1 MSLEK
6 IAFAEPDPEILKG
19 GGALYVDHHDWPT
32 KKILGLRWSKKARIT
47 LETISF
53 LAKYSYQYFQIFAI
67 FTLNESLSMKSY
79 LSNKHNTNK
88 FSLLT
93 KCACMTLN

>member
-32 KKILGLRWSKKARIT
+32 EKILGLRWSKKARIT
-47 LETISF
+47 LETKFFGKIF
-53 LAKYSYQYFQIFAI
+53 LSVF
-67 FTLNESLSMKSY
+67 
-79 LSNKHNTNK
+79 SNFRHFYTE
-88 FSLLT
+88 
-93 KCACMTLN
+93 